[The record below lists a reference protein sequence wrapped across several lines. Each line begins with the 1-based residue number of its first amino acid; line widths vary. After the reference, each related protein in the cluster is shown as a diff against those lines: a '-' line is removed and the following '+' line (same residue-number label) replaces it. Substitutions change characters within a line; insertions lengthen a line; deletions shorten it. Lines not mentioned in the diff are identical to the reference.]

1 MKIAFWNI
9 KQNENLDHVVK
20 LVDSVGPDVLF
31 LAESSP
37 EMVELLQD
45 RYKTLGPGISSEPK
59 IYGFAVSEQL
69 KCSFDRKY
77 QNRLFL
83 YRLTWRKEDFSLG
96 VVHLPSKNHTTN
108 LAQSHDAAKY
118 AQEIRVYEKERKHK
132 NTILIGDFNM
142 NPFDPGMVLASV
154 FNSVCSPAIAL
165 KQKRKV
171 KDEYH
176 DYFFN
181 PSWKNYAGV
190 GNEVYGTYYYHS
202 CGEDEFLWNNL
213 DQALVR
219 PSILQKYDPHFF
231 VLHDVLGFDL
241 RTKNNGVSDHY
252 PILLELKEK

>member
-9 KQNENLDHVVK
+9 KQNKNLDYVVK
-20 LVDSVGPDVLF
+20 LIDSVCPDVLF

-59 IYGFAVSEQL
+59 IYGFIVSKNL
-69 KCSFDRKY
+69 KGSLIREYKD
-77 QNRLFL
+77 RLFL
-83 YRLTWRKEDFSLG
+83 YQLTWQEEFFSLG
-96 VVHLPSKNHTTN
+96 VVHLPSKLYKSTA
-108 LAQSHDAAKY
+108 AQSEQVAKY
-118 AQEIRVYEKERKHK
+118 VREIRMFEEELQHK

-142 NPFDPGMVLASV
+142 NPFEPGMVLASL

-165 KQKRKV
+165 KQKRTI
-171 KDEYH
+171 DGEDY

-190 GNEVYGTYYYHS
+190 GNDVYGTYYYHA
-202 CGEDEFLWNNL
+202 CGTDEFHWNNL
-213 DQALVR
+213 DQVLIR
-219 PSILQKYDPHFF
+219 PSILQQYDPEFF
-231 VLHDVLGFDL
+231 VLHDVLEFDL
-241 RTKNNGVSDHY
+241 RKRNNGISDHY